1 MAGLLLQLLT
11 VFVMAVSLQGWL
23 PLGCLEEERTALLQL
38 KDALNYPNGTSL
50 PSWIDDDA
58 HCCSWESIVCNSS
71 TELNVLSLS
80 ANRIA
85 GWVKNKGSSNL
96 SALILNN
103 ITTYGS
109 SLQLLLSLRAFPNLT
124 KLDLSNNDFR
134 GKILGFLD
142 LKNLKYLDLSYNT
155 LNNSIFQTI
164 GNDFS
169 GPLPPRFGTSSK
181 LRYVYLSKNKFEG
194 PIAMAFYNALEIM
207 TLDLSHNDLTG
218 RIPEWIDRLS
228 NLRFLLLSYN
238 NLEGEIP
245 IRLCRSYSET
255 VKRFKIWVDKPMVHF
270 GPMKHIYSIEG
281 QFIDEMDNGKIPFG
295 PLILMRPMLFLHH
308 LVWLPLLSPST
319 CRSPPVTVKDR

>member
-1 MAGLLLQLLT
+1 MAGLLLQLLLT

-50 PSWIDDDA
+50 PSWIDGDA

-71 TELNVLSLS
+71 TGRVTILALDSTRNWELGDWYLNDSLFLPFQELNVLSLS

-85 GWVKNKGSSNL
+85 GWVKNKESLGSLKLLDLSGNDINKLIASRGSSNL

-142 LKNLKYLDLSYNT
+142 LKNLEYLDLSYNT

-164 GNDFS
+164 G
-169 GPLPPRFGTSSK
+169 K
-181 LRYVYLSKNKFEG
+181 VYV
-194 PIAMAFYNALEIM
+194 
-207 TLDLSHNDLTG
+207 T
-218 RIPEWIDRLS
+218 
-228 NLRFLLLSYN
+228 
-238 NLEGEIP
+238 
-245 IRLCRSYSET
+245 
-255 VKRFKIWVDKPMVHF
+255 
-270 GPMKHIYSIEG
+270 
-281 QFIDEMDNGKIPFG
+281 
-295 PLILMRPMLFLHH
+295 
-308 LVWLPLLSPST
+308 
-319 CRSPPVTVKDR
+319 

>member
-1 MAGLLLQLLT
+1 MAGLLLQLLLT

-50 PSWIDDDA
+50 PSWIDGDA

-71 TELNVLSLS
+71 TGRVTILALDSTRNWELGDWYLNDSLFLPFQELNVLSLS

-142 LKNLKYLDLSYNT
+142 LKNLEYLDLSYNT

-181 LRYVYLSKNKFEG
+181 LRYVYLSKNKLEG
-194 PIAMAFYNALEIM
+194 PIAMTFYNALEIM

-245 IRLCRSYSET
+245 IRLCRNEDDISYNVEKIKGAVSPNLSKAFNLEIMQI
-255 VKRFKIWVDKPMVHF
+255 FK
-270 GPMKHIYSIEG
+270 
-281 QFIDEMDNGKIPFG
+281 
-295 PLILMRPMLFLHH
+295 
-308 LVWLPLLSPST
+308 
-319 CRSPPVTVKDR
+319 